1 MCTVIV
7 HVPSEPGAPI
17 RLFAVRDEDPARA
30 WDPLGPWWPE
40 VPSVSGVRD
49 RRAGGAWLAADAD
62 AGRVAVILNRADVAT
77 DEAEP
82 LPSRGRIVLDA
93 VAGTPLADP
102 PGTHGFNLVEVTPGE
117 ASVTMW
123 DGRSLRRVVLAP
135 GTHMSAHDDVDDAAT
150 ARIAAW
156 RDDFA
161 APAVP
166 DGPDAATDDG
176 WREQWLDTLERT
188 SAVGATD
195 DRAIVRDNRPFGY
208 PTLSLLVC
216 TASVAPGAV
225 DVRYGEFDEPG
236 AWNRPVLR

>member
-1 MCTVIV
+1 MGWLRVTADSMIATILRQ
-7 HVPSEPGAPI
+7 AP
-17 RLFAVRDEDPARA
+17 A
-30 WDPLGPWWPE
+30 
-40 VPSVSGVRD
+40 D
-49 RRAGGAWLAADAD
+49 RRA
-62 AGRVAVILNRADVAT
+62 
-77 DEAEP
+77 
-82 LPSRGRIVLDA
+82 S
-93 VAGTPLADP
+93 
-102 PGTHGFNLVEVTPGE
+102 
-117 ASVTMW
+117 
-123 DGRSLRRVVLAP
+123 
-135 GTHMSAHDDVDDAAT
+135 
-150 ARIAAW
+150 IAAW

-166 DGPDAATDDG
+166 DAPDAATDDG